1 MKGELLYLRY
11 FTFRE
16 RCRFDTVILV
26 TLVLV
31 AVYLPTLYHPSNVQF
46 VNELLG
52 LVQKITVLNQ
62 TTVKCVFYLLLQP
75 LSIVLRNDIVVFFPD
90 QWMQEQLFHI
100 RQAPTL
106 LDYLLEC
113 VPYTCNIVR
122 LDSIIHL

>member
-1 MKGELLYLRY
+1 M
-11 FTFRE
+11 
-16 RCRFDTVILV
+16 ILV

-31 AVYLPTLYHPSNVQF
+31 TVYLPTLYHPSNIQF

-62 TTVKCVFYLLLQP
+62 TTVKCVLYLLLQP
-75 LSIVLRNDIVVFFPD
+75 LSTILRNDIVVFFPD

-106 LDYLLEC
+106 LDYIWEC
-113 VPYTCNIVR
+113 VPYTCNIVT
-122 LDSIIHL
+122 LNLVIHC